1 MSTQPQ
7 PRFVLHDATAYPS
20 VSPEDYVMMSPGGKL
35 LKVTAQVFEALS
47 MFLGAERKH
56 ECGSLEIS
64 CRNGG
69 VAGVEVN
76 LKLK

>member
-1 MSTQPQ
+1 M
-7 PRFVLHDATAYPS
+7 LL
-20 VSPEDYVMMSPGGKL
+20 SPDGKV

-56 ECGSLEIS
+56 ECGSLEIQ

-76 LKLK
+76 VKLK

>member
-1 MSTQPQ
+1 MSAQPYSYT
-7 PRFVLHDATAYPS
+7 PSSVEILAT
-20 VSPEDYVMMSPGGKL
+20 DYVLLSPDGKV

-56 ECGSLEIS
+56 ECGSLEIQ

-76 LKLK
+76 VKLK